1 MTRLFT
7 GRRMVAWVA
16 LMAAVFALVT
26 AGCTEDGQGG
36 SVVSSIVQDR
46 PEATTPPVTEAPPE
60 TETPAPEPPAD
71 GGEEDDSLAWLLAI
85 ALIVLVA
92 VLIGGAI
99 GGRSRKREHPRQ
111 DLQGAQRNS
120 DVNNALATASWLHDS
135 ASLDLLS
142 ASSGQLSEQWQ
153 NVRPR
158 AADLQ
163 TQAAALALGSNSPE
177 LDAAA
182 SALSQAAGAF
192 AGAMDAYV
200 SIETKEGVSGE
211 LAAEAKATVMTRR
224 QELQH
229 AIGRVLAAR

>member
-1 MTRLFT
+1 MTRQFT
-7 GRRMVAWVA
+7 GRRAAVWVA
-16 LMAAVFALVT
+16 LIAALFALVT
-26 AGCTEDGQGG
+26 AGCSEDGEGG
-36 SVVSSIVQDR
+36 AVVSSIAQGR
-46 PEATTPPVTEAPPE
+46 PEATTPPVTEAPPA
-60 TETPAPEPPAD
+60 TETPAPEAPSD
-71 GGEEDDSLAWLLAI
+71 SGEEDESLALLLAI

-99 GGRSRKREHPRQ
+99 GRRSQKPERPRQ

-120 DVNNALATASWLHDS
+120 DVNNVLATATWLHDS

-142 ASSGQLSEQWQ
+142 ASSGRLSEQWQ

-192 AGAMDAYV
+192 AGAMDGYV
-200 SIETKEGVSGE
+200 SIENQAGASGE
-211 LAAEAKATVMTRR
+211 LAAEAKAAVMTRR

-229 AIGRVLAAR
+229 AMGEVMAAR